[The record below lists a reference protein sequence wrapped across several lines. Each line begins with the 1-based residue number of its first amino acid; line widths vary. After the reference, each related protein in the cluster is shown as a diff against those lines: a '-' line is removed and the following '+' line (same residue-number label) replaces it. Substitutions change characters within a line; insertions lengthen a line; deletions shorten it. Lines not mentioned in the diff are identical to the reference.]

1 MKPTVGDPK
10 SYIRKEFEFFKKIR
24 SKAENEKKIDPAQLE
39 LESALEKRRTQAL
52 LNSIKSVEKYGFTDD
67 WIIFNVS

>member
-24 SKAENEKKIDPAQLE
+24 SKAENEKKIDPAQFE